1 MGNFAAGFGIQIK
14 NLQGFTVMRKI
25 GLIVSLFAV
34 LALTSGCE
42 SARKAFGG
50 KKNAPDE
57 FVVYSRPPLSLP
69 PDYGLRPPKP
79 GISRPQKIQ
88 PSDVARE
95 AILGKN
101 QSKIQANTA
110 TTPGLQAMLR
120 DTGAIAADPAIRD
133 AINQETSILAVEDQ
147 QLINKL
153 IFWVDDQAYQGT
165 VVDPEKESKRLR
177 EAQALGKSVTET
189 DTVHVKRKRAKK
201 GLLDF

>member
-1 MGNFAAGFGIQIK
+1 
-14 NLQGFTVMRKI
+14 MRKT
-25 GLIVSLFAV
+25 GLIFLILSALV
-34 LALTSGCE
+34 LTSGCE
-42 SARKAFGG
+42 SARKAFG
-50 KKNAPDE
+50 KKKDAPDE

-79 GISRPQKIQ
+79 GISRPQKIL
-88 PSDVARE
+88 PSDIARD

-101 QSKIQANTA
+101 QAAAQSKTA

-133 AINQETSILAVEDQ
+133 AINQETSILAVEDRQ
-147 QLINKL
+147 FLDKL
-153 IFWVDDQAYQGT
+153 IFWVDDQPFEGT

-189 DTVHVKRKRAKK
+189 ETIHVKRKRAKK

>member
-1 MGNFAAGFGIQIK
+1 
-14 NLQGFTVMRKI
+14 MRKI
-25 GLIVSLFAV
+25 GLILSLFAV
-34 LALTSGCE
+34 VALTSGCE
-42 SARKAFGG
+42 SARKAFGN
-50 KKNAPDE
+50 KKAPPDE

-88 PSDVARE
+88 PSDIARD

-101 QSKIQANTA
+101 QTTVEANTA

-133 AINQETSILAVEDQ
+133 AINQETSILAEEDQ
-147 QLINKL
+147 RFINKL
-153 IFWVDDQAYQGT
+153 IFWVDDKPAGGT
-165 VVDPEKESKRLR
+165 VLNPEEELKRLR
-177 EAQALGKSVTET
+177 EAEALGKSVTET
-189 DTVHVKRKRAKK
+189 ETIHVKRKAPKK